1 MCKLTRAHGALLL
14 LFLVFVTRANAQT
27 MVSTLPEREVITQ
40 SGTVQSIRPLTLF
53 PVRRGSA
60 TVSVNFSPAPSFRL
74 HFQILQPT
82 AADWTIQIFN
92 PADPAKALW
101 TISSKGFQDTDFWSN
116 QIFGN
121 EATIVL
127 TTAEVPSPLQ
137 IIVDKLIT
145 FFPQTEDYSMVSKA
159 LIKIESADP
168 TIREWGK
175 AVAKLNVVRD
185 ETLLPFK
192 CTGFL
197 VAPDLLMTNRHCS
210 ESGTEAK
217 STYALFDYDK
227 FGLDLNSL
235 PQPKVKEVVLSSC
248 DLDFALLRLERSIPY
263 FQGDDRKPLRLNPSI
278 PISAGQGLIIVQH
291 SEGQPKQVSQTNCGT
306 KVPQI
311 IGNSSTATD
320 LGHSC
325 DTSPASSGSPVQFYG
340 PGPAANQGQVIGIH
354 HLGFR
359 TDTVQ
364 ATTPEKI
371 NRAVRMDLIV
381 EYIRRHKPEILKE
394 LGLK

>member
-1 MCKLTRAHGALLL
+1 MRKLSRGALLL

-27 MVSTLPEREVITQ
+27 VVSNMPEREVITQ
-40 SGTVQSIRPLTLF
+40 TGTVQSIKPPLTLS
-53 PVRRGSA
+53 PVTRGKA
-60 TVSVNFSPAPSFRL
+60 TVTANFSPAPSFRL
-74 HFQILQPT
+74 HFQVLQPT
-82 AADWTIQIFN
+82 TAEWTLQIFN
-92 PADPAKALW
+92 PDDPARALW
-101 TISSKGFQDTDFWSN
+101 TLSSKGFQDTDFWSS
-116 QIFGN
+116 QIFGDK
-121 EATIVL
+121 ATIVL
-127 TTAEVPSPLQ
+127 TTAEDPSRLQ
-137 IIVDKLIT
+137 IIVDKFIN
-145 FFPQTEDYSMVSKA
+145 FFPQTEDYSMISKA
-159 LIKIESADP
+159 LIKIESADS

-248 DLDFALLRLERSIPY
+248 DLDFALLRLDRSIPY
-263 FQGDDRKPLRLNPSI
+263 FPGDDRKPLHINPLI

-291 SEGQPKQVSQTNCGT
+291 SEGQPKQVSQTNCGA
-306 KVPQI
+306 KIPQI

-320 LGHSC
+320 FGHSC

-340 PGPAANQGQVIGIH
+340 PGPATNQGQVIGIH

-359 TDTVQ
+359 TDAVQ
-364 ATTPEKI
+364 AASPEKI
-371 NRAVRMDLIV
+371 NRAVKMDLIV